1 MKITELGRVTEN
13 SGSPTLFE
21 TGRGSYLVQGWRMTD
36 PEALAAMSIP
46 GHETVVEIPKALLGF
61 AREQS

>member
-21 TGRGSYLVQGWRMTD
+21 TDRGSYLVQGWRITD

-46 GHETVVEIPKALLGF
+46 GHETVVEIPKAMLGF

>member
-1 MKITELGRVTEN
+1 
-13 SGSPTLFE
+13 
-21 TGRGSYLVQGWRMTD
+21 MTD
-36 PEALAAMSIP
+36 PEVLAAMSIP

>member
-13 SGSPTLFE
+13 S
-21 TGRGSYLVQGWRMTD
+21 D